1 MCNPR
6 TQMRVHK
13 STNGHT
19 LLRTSGNH
27 CFQVTVVLG
36 IFKIDALM
44 IRTQI
49 VTLMIGIKMPSTI
62 LTIEWTLLFMKFKK
76 ITKS

>member
-1 MCNPR
+1 
-6 TQMRVHK
+6 MRVHK
-13 STNGHT
+13 SMNGHT

-27 CFQVTVVLG
+27 CFQAIVVLG

-44 IRTQI
+44 IRTQT

-62 LTIEWTLLFMKFKK
+62 LRIEWTLLFMTFKK

>member
-1 MCNPR
+1 M
-6 TQMRVHK
+6 
-13 STNGHT
+13 
-19 LLRTSGNH
+19 
-27 CFQVTVVLG
+27 VLG

-44 IRTQI
+44 IRTQT

-62 LTIEWTLLFMKFKK
+62 LTIEWTLLFMTFKK